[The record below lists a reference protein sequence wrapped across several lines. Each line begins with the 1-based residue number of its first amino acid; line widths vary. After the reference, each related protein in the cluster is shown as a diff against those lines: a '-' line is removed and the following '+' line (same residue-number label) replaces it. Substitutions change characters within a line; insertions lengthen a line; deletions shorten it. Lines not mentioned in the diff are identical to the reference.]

1 MVLSLSGVV
10 QAANGSPVANASV
23 RLIGLD
29 IQLAQ
34 IPGVIYAPSPDAIS
48 WTRKITGFSGH
59 RWACW
64 SEYLNHKIEGITWHE
79 FLEEVLRYNPHLVA
93 DTHIFQAEK
102 EYLIPQQITQVVWQ
116 RPITGF
122 TGNRWNAWE
131 TFVKDQVRGI
141 SWPEFMEQVIRQNP
155 SLAKE
160 KPIFRADQFY
170 RLPEEAKG
178 TNIVWNK
185 TLTGFSG
192 TRWTC
197 WEQHLKGQIEGLS
210 WNEFVEAV
218 LVYNSILT
226 VNNNQFKPEHTYL
239 LPHNQNMP
247 QAYLFT
253 STDGGGGY
261 RFAGLSEPGPYQVEV
276 KTADGLYHRSSVMAQ
291 NGVTYT
297 IKLPA
302 HSVDR
307 QQEQAR
313 QRQEQERQRQ
323 EQERQRQQQARQ
335 RQEQEQERQR
345 QEQERQ
351 RQEQERQRQQK
362 KVQQRQPAHKR
373 TRRTDFVQTNG
384 SKFTVNGQAL
394 RFIGVN
400 IRGLL
405 HYGDTRLLRHSHHTH
420 ADIQLRAAQE
430 MGARVVRVFGANR
443 HLGVEDTGNRLQQA
457 LDQVAAHDM
466 YLIFS
471 FTDVH
476 HDTGFNVPGDERFY
490 QDNRLNKAWYEGGY
504 KQNYR
509 PFVEYLVKRFKDH
522 PRLFA
527 WELGNELKA
536 WAPGVVLPDLF
547 MQFAEHLSNRI
558 RELDRGHLIT
568 TGIINSGNLGCS
580 PSQAKRLY
588 ELPNLDFMTAH
599 VYYSQNNSNQW
610 LELEAQRAE
619 SDANLAQQLKKPFII
634 EEIGFE
640 GGDRARLTEHHL
652 QKWFDQ
658 KRAAGFMKW
667 GLMATNQD
675 IGDGDNRFG
684 LHRNHADYRKV
695 VNKIRNRAKGLYTA
709 L

>member
-1 MVLSLSGVV
+1 MGLSLRGVV
-10 QAANGSPVANASV
+10 KAANGSPVANASV

-29 IQLAQ
+29 IRLREV
-34 IPGVIYAPSPDAIS
+34 PGVIYAPSPDAIS

-64 SEYLNHKIEGITWHE
+64 SEYLNHKIEGMTWHE
-79 FLEEVLRYNPHLVA
+79 FLAEILPYNRHLVA
-93 DTHIFQAEK
+93 DKYVFQPEK
-102 EYLIPQQITQVVWQ
+102 EYLIPEQITKVVWQ

-131 TFVKDQVRGI
+131 TFVKDKVRGI
-141 SWPEFMEQVIRQNP
+141 SWPEFMEEVIRQNP
-155 SLAKE
+155 SLAQG

-178 TNIVWNK
+178 TRIVWNQ

-192 TRWTC
+192 TRWSC
-197 WEQHLKGQIEGLS
+197 WEQHIKGQVEGLS
-210 WNEFVEAV
+210 WNEFVQAV
-218 LVYNSILT
+218 LVYNSMLT
-226 VNNNQFKPEHTYL
+226 VNNNVFKPQHTYL
-239 LPHNQNMP
+239 LPHNQNMA

-253 STDGGGGY
+253 WTDGGGRY

-276 KTADGLYHRSSVMAQ
+276 KTADGLYHRSTVMAQ
-291 NGVTYT
+291 NGKSYL
-297 IKLPA
+297 IQLDA
-302 HSVDR
+302 GSVDVQQEQQKQRQEQEKQR
-307 QQEQAR
+307 QQQEQQRQKQEQEQKQAR
-313 QRQEQERQRQ
+313 QRQEQARLRQ
-323 EQERQRQQQARQ
+323 EQARL
-335 RQEQEQERQR
+335 RR
-345 QEQERQ
+345 
-351 RQEQERQRQQK
+351 QK
-362 KVQQRQPAHKR
+362 KVEQKQRADKP

-384 SKFTVNGQAL
+384 STFTVHGKAL
-394 RFIGVN
+394 RFVGVN

-420 ADIQLRAAQE
+420 AAMQLRGAQE

-443 HLGVEDTGNRLQQA
+443 HLGMEDTGNRLQLA

-466 YLIFS
+466 YLLFS

-504 KQNYR
+504 KENYL

-547 MQFAEHLSNRI
+547 IQFAKDVSNRI
-558 RELDRGHLIT
+558 RQLDSGHLIT

-599 VYYSQNNSNQW
+599 VYYSKNNSNQW

-619 SDANLAQQLKKPFII
+619 SDANLAQQLKMPFII

-652 QKWFDQ
+652 RKWFDQ
-658 KRAAGFMKW
+658 KRAAGFMQW

-684 LHRNHADYRKV
+684 IHGNHPDYRKV
-695 VNKIRNRAKGLYTA
+695 VNKIGNRAKGLYTA

>member
-1 MVLSLSGVV
+1 MALSLSGVV
-10 QAANGSPVANASV
+10 KAANGSSVANASV

-29 IQLAQ
+29 IRLKQV
-34 IPGVIYAPSPDAIS
+34 PGVIYAPSPDAIS

-59 RWACW
+59 RWGCW

-79 FLEEVLRYNPHLVA
+79 FLHEVLRYNPDLVA
-93 DTHIFQAEK
+93 DSYIFQAEK
-102 EYLIPQQITQVVWQ
+102 EYLIPEPMTQVVWQ

-122 TGNRWNAWE
+122 TGNRWNAWH

-141 SWPEFMEQVIRQNP
+141 SWPEFMEQVVRQNP
-155 SLAKE
+155 SLAQG

-170 RLPEEAKG
+170 RFPEEAKG
-178 TNIVWNK
+178 THIVWNR

-197 WEQHLKGQIEGLS
+197 WEQHVKGQVKGLS

-218 LVYNSILT
+218 LVYNSMLA
-226 VNNNQFKPEHTYL
+226 VNNHVFKPEYTYL
-239 LPHNQNMP
+239 LPRNQNMP

-253 STDGGGGY
+253 WTDGGGGY
-261 RFAGLSEPGPYQVEV
+261 RFSGLSEPGPYDVEI
-276 KTADGLYHRSSVMAQ
+276 KTADGLYYRSTVMAQ

-297 IKLPA
+297 MQLPA
-302 HSVDR
+302 SSVDLP
-307 QQEQAR
+307 QAQEQERQRQAQETLRQAQKR
-313 QRQEQERQRQ
+313 QRQEQER
-323 EQERQRQQQARQ
+323 E
-335 RQEQEQERQR
+335 
-345 QEQERQ
+345 
-351 RQEQERQRQQK
+351 QQK
-362 KVQQRQPAHKR
+362 PKR
-373 TRRTDFVQTNG
+373 TRRTDFMQTNG
-384 SKFTVNGQAL
+384 TKFTVNGKAL
-394 RFIGVN
+394 RFVGVN

-405 HYGDTRLLRHSHHTH
+405 HYGDSRLLRHSHHTH
-420 ADIQLRAAQE
+420 AGIQLRGAQE
-430 MGARVVRVFGANR
+430 MGAQVVRVFGANR

-457 LDQVAAHDM
+457 LDQVAAHEM
-466 YLIFS
+466 YLLFS

-504 KQNYR
+504 KENYL
-509 PFVEYLVKRFKDH
+509 PFVEYLVNRFKDH

-547 MQFAEHLSNRI
+547 IEFAKDVSNRI
-558 RELDRGHLIT
+558 RQLDKNHLIT

-599 VYYSQNNSNQW
+599 VYYSEKNSNQW

-619 SDANLAQQLKKPFII
+619 SDANLAQQLKMPFII

-640 GGDRARLTEHHL
+640 GGDREKLTEYHL
-652 QKWFDQ
+652 RKWFDQ
-658 KRAAGFMKW
+658 KRAAGFMQW

-684 LHRNHADYRKV
+684 IHGNHPDYRKV
-695 VNKIRNRAKGLYTA
+695 VNKIGNRAKGLYTA